1 MITLAVARADS
12 LASSSP
18 VSLGTE
24 TTKAL
29 NIELGIKRASEQM
42 QTAADV
48 TVGVLQGTLSS
59 PSKGTHEAAPG
70 AGRRAAGGVVSKR
83 RGLPGWGLGLS
94 LWREIQGEGFAF
106 HSCFG
111 LQTGTGQGSKEVPN
125 VIQGPWNFIYFPL
138 FHPGVHNV
146 TILLLLSF

>member
-1 MITLAVARADS
+1 MTASAVARADS
-12 LASSSP
+12 LASSGP

-29 NIELGIKRASEQM
+29 DIELGIKRASERM
-42 QTAADV
+42 QTAAGV

-59 PSKGTHEAAPG
+59 PSKGTREAVP
-70 AGRRAAGGVVSKR
+70 AGRRAAGGVVSKC

-146 TILLLLSF
+146 IILLWLSF